1 MVFEGSR
8 QAPTYE
14 NSVTYPPLSTF
25 AHGTGPLNITDL
37 LQYPAANILVGG
49 ALERYSG
56 PMNDAKEQILAAVRA
71 KPDKLTRKDIA
82 RDLGIKGDDRR
93 ELRHMLRKMVEEG
106 QMILSQRKT
115 YREAGE
121 LPDVMVIRIRDVDDQ
136 GDLIGVPD
144 KWNGEGVPPLI
155 IIREQPSSK
164 KGKDRGAQVGVGDLA
179 LCKIKKSGG
188 GYSALVMKKLSRGPT
203 KQLGIL
209 YQDGRGWKIKAID
222 KKVRDEARP
231 LKVPEGTEN
240 NSLVQYR
247 ASGKRGKY
255 ERTVEI
261 LKVVGSANDPKA
273 FTMISLEQHG
283 IPVGFEDDVIAE
295 ARNLS
300 LPKLSKYR
308 EDLRDIPLLTI
319 DPVDAKD
326 FDDAVFAVPDD
337 DPKNKGGWI
346 VWVAIADV
354 AAFVAPDSKLD
365 SAARI
370 RGNSVYLPDRVE
382 PMLPEELSADLC
394 SLRPFEDRA
403 CMAVKMRFGSD
414 GHKIDHV
421 FKRGLMRSHARLTYA
436 QAQEAFDGN
445 PGEKAEPVKDILAD
459 IYNAYKTLR
468 KARNER
474 APLAIE
480 LPERRVHVNDKGEVT
495 EITIRDR
502 FDAHKLVEEFMIQAN
517 VAAAQALSDKGVT
530 TIVRVHEPP
539 ARERLQ
545 SLSDFLPA
553 VGLKWA
559 LGERVS
565 TARYNKLLKMA
576 EEKDLTETVGMAVLR
591 SQSQAYYSPEPKGH
605 FGLNLTHYAHFT
617 SPIRRYAD
625 LVVHR
630 ALIRT
635 FKLGL
640 DGTTEREQTRLKET
654 SEHISDTERRAMAAE
669 RDAKDRYV
677 AQYLEGRVGA
687 EFSARIT
694 GAAKAGLFITLDETG
709 ADGFIP
715 ARTLGDSFFVF
726 DEKRKALTN
735 VDTGGTFRF
744 GSKVN
749 VRLKEATPVTGGLIF
764 EMLTKPERGEK
775 PKNNPRKGHRGQK
788 ARGRRRQ

>member
-1 MVFEGSR
+1 M
-8 QAPTYE
+8 T
-14 NSVTYPPLSTF
+14 VTK
-25 AHGTGPLNITDL
+25 D
-37 LQYPAANILVGG
+37 
-49 ALERYSG
+49 
-56 PMNDAKEQILAAVRA
+56 QILKAVHT
-71 KPDKLTRKDIA
+71 KPDKLTRRDIA
-82 RDLGIKGDDRR
+82 RDLGIKGDARR
-93 ELRHMLRKMVEEG
+93 DLRHTLRKMVDDG
-106 QMILSQRKT
+106 QLIISQRKT

-121 LPDVMVIRIRDVDDQ
+121 LPDVMVIRVRDVDDQ

-144 KWNGEGVPPLI
+144 KWNGEGEPPLM
-155 IIREQPSSK
+155 IIREGNAPK
-164 KGKDRGAQVGVGDLA
+164 KGSKDRGAQLGVGDRA
-179 LCKIKKSGG
+179 LCRIKKSDE
-188 GYSALVMKKLSRGPT
+188 GYSALVMKKLGRGPT

-209 YQDGRGWKIKAID
+209 YQDGRGWKVRPID
-222 KKVRDEARP
+222 KKIRDEARP
-231 LKVPEGTEN
+231 LKVPNSAEN

-255 ERTVEI
+255 ERNVEI
-261 LKVVGSANDPKA
+261 LKIIGSANDPKA

-283 IPVGFEDDVIAE
+283 IPVGFEDDVITE
-295 ARNLS
+295 AKNLK
-300 LPKLSKYR
+300 LPTLSKYR
-308 EDLRDIPLLTI
+308 EDLRNLPLVTI

-326 FDDAVFAVPDD
+326 FDDAVFAAPDD
-337 DPKNKGGWI
+337 DPKNKKGWI

-365 SAARI
+365 TSARI

-394 SLRPFEDRA
+394 SLRPHEDRA
-403 CMAVKMRFGSD
+403 CMAVKMRFDKD

-436 QAQEAFDGN
+436 QAQEAFDGK
-445 PGEKAEPVKDILAD
+445 PGSIAEPVKDILAD
-459 IYNAYKTLR
+459 IFAAYTALR

-480 LPERRVHVNDKGEVT
+480 LPERRVHVNDKGLVT
-495 EITIRDR
+495 EITLRDR

-517 VAAAQALSDKGVT
+517 VAAAQALSDKNVT

-565 TARYNKLLKMA
+565 TARYNKLLAMA

-591 SQSQAYYSPEPKGH
+591 SQSQAYYGPDPKGH

-635 FKLGL
+635 FKLGH
-640 DGTTEREQTRLKET
+640 DGTTEREQSRLKET

-687 EFSARIT
+687 EFGARIT

-715 ARTLGDSFFVF
+715 ARTLGDAYFVF

-735 VDTGGTFRF
+735 VDSGGTYRF
-744 GSKVN
+744 GRKVM

-764 EMLTKPERGEK
+764 EILSKPEHGEK
-775 PKNNPRKGHRGQK
+775 PKNNPRKGHRGQHP
-788 ARGRRRQ
+788 RGRRR